1 VLDELQGTVKT
12 LDGLLG
18 SAPDPA
24 LVHPT
29 DARRIVE
36 AAAAA
41 EQRAASIK
49 TLFVRRAADS
59 GVWAK
64 EGYRSPEEWLAKQT
78 GTSYG
83 QAVGTL
89 NASEKLQELPK
100 LEKAVRDGE
109 LSQPQLNELASA
121 ATPDNEQRL
130 LEASKRHSFTQ
141 LRRTCANEK
150 ASQRSAERDEARH
163 ARIHRERYHKS

>member
-130 LEASKRHSFTQ
+130 LEASKRQSFTQ